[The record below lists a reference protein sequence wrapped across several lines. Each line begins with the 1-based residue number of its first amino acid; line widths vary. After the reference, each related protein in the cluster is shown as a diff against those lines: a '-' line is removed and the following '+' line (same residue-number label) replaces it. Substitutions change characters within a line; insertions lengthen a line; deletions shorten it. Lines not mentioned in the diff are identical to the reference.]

1 MRNTEKN
8 QIRPIMIKLTVIKR
22 WVECPI
28 VVQSP
33 ILCQIAITAIS
44 L

>member
-8 QIRPIMIKLTVIKR
+8 EIRAIMMKLTVIKR

-28 VVQSP
+28 VLQPP
-33 ILCQIAITAIS
+33 ILFQIAITAIS
-44 L
+44 